1 MHELPILQSIVG
13 VVLQHAEEAGAT
25 RVLAVDLE
33 VGELRDLDEECMQ
46 RYFDYVSAGTPAADA
61 TLRVR
66 RSPVA
71 FSCRSCGSTF
81 AADLGS
87 GERPGVHHVLINR
100 HRAHGRQR
108 AAHREHRRDLGA

>member
-25 RVLAVDLE
+25 RVLAVDLD
-33 VGELRDLDEECMQ
+33 VGELRGLDEECMQ
-46 RYFDYVSAGTPAADA
+46 RYFDYVSAGTPAATA

-66 RSPVA
+66 RRPVA

-87 GERPGVHHVLINR
+87 GKSPACVTCSSTDIELTGGNELLI
-100 HRAHGRQR
+100 ASI
-108 AAHREHRRDLGA
+108 DVI